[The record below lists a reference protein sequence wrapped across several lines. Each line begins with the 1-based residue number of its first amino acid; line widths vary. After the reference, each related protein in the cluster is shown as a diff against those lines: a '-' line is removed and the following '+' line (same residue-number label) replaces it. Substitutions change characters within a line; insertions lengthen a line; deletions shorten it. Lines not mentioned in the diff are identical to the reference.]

1 MHENEFL
8 YFFIKKLE
16 EAGFPK
22 NSIASEYALK
32 IGTMRGDIDIAII
45 EPVTNSILSIF
56 EIKMQR
62 DNRPKKQLL
71 DMAQNQ
77 LLKYINLLH
86 NPNILAYVVIANENC
101 QFEIFPFEVDE
112 SGSRVL
118 SPATSLE
125 NITPYSVL
133 SNKSRAN
140 AIKETSSEIK
150 RTTDWFKIACW
161 ICAAISIALAILDN
175 LKYITISST
184 QLALFGVATALV
196 IMPFSKKLKIL
207 GVEFER
213 LVAEKKDTKPD

>member
-1 MHENEFL
+1 MYESEFL
-8 YFFIKKLE
+8 LCFLKKLE
-16 EAGFPK
+16 EVGFPK
-22 NSIASEYALK
+22 NSIASEYELK
-32 IGTMRGDIDIAII
+32 IDTMRGAVDIAII

-56 EIKMQR
+56 EIKVQR
-62 DNRPKKQLL
+62 ENRPQKQLL
-71 DMAQNQ
+71 DMAQKQ
-77 LLKYINLLH
+77 LLTYLNLLH
-86 NPNILAYVVIANENC
+86 NPNIPAYVVLAKENC
-101 QFEIFPFEVDE
+101 QFEIFPFEIDE

-118 SPATSLE
+118 SPATTLE

-161 ICAAISIALAILDN
+161 VFAAISIALAILDN

-184 QLALFGVATALV
+184 QLALFGVAIALV
-196 IMPFSKKLKIL
+196 IMPFSKKLKVL

-213 LVAEKKDTKPD
+213 LIAEKKDTKSD